1 MLRLTRFLLAPLLLI
16 GVVILLLALTSHPA
30 PTPSVLADL
39 GQRPLVIA
47 HRGGKGL
54 WPENTLFAFERA
66 AALGV
71 DMLEMDL
78 QLSQDAKLVVMH
90 DDTLERTTNGEGQV
104 AHYSLA
110 ELQAL
115 DAGYN
120 WTADGGQSHPYRGQG
135 TRIAAL
141 EEVFERFPLIPKVLD
156 IKVPDVGMEA
166 VLCEM
171 LAAHDQLDRVIV
183 GSFHERSLARFRRL
197 CPEVATSAG
206 PVSVRMLLALNWL
219 GLSDLLSPSYAVL
232 QIPPQHSGLDLATPR
247 LVRNAQARGLNVQ
260 LWTINE
266 QPAMRRL
273 LQMGVNGLI
282 TDYPDRALQLLGRPT
297 QLGALPG
304 E

>member
-1 MLRLTRFLLAPLLLI
+1 MLRLTRFLIAPLLLI
-16 GVVILLLALTSHPA
+16 GVVVLVLALISQPA
-30 PTPSVLADL
+30 SPPAVLADL

-47 HRGGKGL
+47 HRGGMGL

-78 QLSQDAKLVVMH
+78 HLSQDAKLVVIH
-90 DDTLERTTNGEGQV
+90 DETLERTSNGQGPV
-104 AHYSLA
+104 AHYNLA

-115 DAGYN
+115 DAGYK
-120 WTADGGQSHPYRGQG
+120 WTADGGQSYPYRGQG

-141 EEVFERFPLIPKVLD
+141 EEVFERFPLIPKALE

-171 LAAHDQLDRVIV
+171 LAAYDQLDRVIV
-183 GSFHERSLARFRRL
+183 ASFHERSLQRFRQL
-197 CPEVATSAG
+197 CPEVATAGG
-206 PVSVRMLLALNWL
+206 PVSVRLLLALNWL
-219 GLSDLLSPSYAVL
+219 GLSDLLSPSYPVL
-232 QIPPQHSGLDLATPR
+232 QIPQQHGGLNLATPR
-247 LVRNAQARGLNVQ
+247 LVRNAQARGLQVH

-266 QPAMRRL
+266 QPNMRL
-273 LQMGVNGLI
+273 LLEMGVNGLI
-282 TDYPDRALQLLGRPT
+282 TDYPDRALQLLGRST
-297 QLGALPG
+297 QLSALPS